1 MQAMTEPVLHITTAA
16 AWAAAQRDGV
26 YRTSTLEDEGF
37 IHLST
42 PAQVVEVADFL
53 YRGRTDLVLLCVNP
67 DRLAAELRYEAL
79 TTDAPFP
86 HLYGPL
92 NLEAVVRVVL
102 FPPLPDGT
110 FQLPAEAGRLEPR
123 GV

>member
-1 MQAMTEPVLHITTAA
+1 MTKPVLHITTAA
-16 AWAAAQRDGV
+16 AWSAARLEEI
-26 YRTSTLEDEGF
+26 YRTPTLEDEGF
-37 IHLST
+37 IHLSK
-42 PAQVVEVADFL
+42 PDQVVAVADFL

-67 DRLAAELRYEAL
+67 DRLTAELRYEAL

-92 NLEAVVRVVL
+92 NLEAVVRFVP

-110 FQLPAEAGRLEPR
+110 FQLPAEAGLLEPYS
-123 GV
+123 V

>member
-1 MQAMTEPVLHITTAA
+1 MQTMTEPVLHITTIA
-16 AWAAAQRDGV
+16 AWTAAQREGV

-37 IHLST
+37 IHLSN
-42 PAQVVEVADFL
+42 PDQVTEVADVL

-92 NLEAVVRVVL
+92 NLEAVVRFVP

-110 FQLPAEAGRLEPR
+110 FQLPAEAGLLEPYS
-123 GV
+123 V